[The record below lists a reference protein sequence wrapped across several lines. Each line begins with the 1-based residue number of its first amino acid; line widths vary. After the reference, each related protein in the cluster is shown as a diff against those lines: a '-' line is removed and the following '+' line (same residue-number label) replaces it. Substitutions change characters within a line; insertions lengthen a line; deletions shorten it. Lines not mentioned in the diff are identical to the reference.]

1 MKKLAIITSH
11 PIQYYAPWFR
21 YLAKEADFTVKVFY
35 LWDFG
40 VTQQVDVGFQ
50 QSLQWDIPLLT
61 GYDYEFVSNIS
72 PNPGTHHFWGL
83 QNPSLISQVRAYKPD
98 AVLLMSYNYASLYSF
113 LLNWD
118 AHQVPLL
125 FRGDSHRLSPPTGL
139 KAWARRQ
146 FISLIYRRFAACLY
160 VGKANYDYFR
170 YHGVATNHLFFSPHA
185 IDNDRFKAQ
194 TKTATQ
200 QAVAWKRELGI
211 PNNNAVI
218 LFAGKFEAKK
228 RPLDL
233 LRAFLQAQ
241 LSQVSLLFV
250 GAGPLEQDLKSE
262 AAEHRNIY
270 FACFQ
275 NQTLMP
281 RTYAVADLV
290 VLPSYGSCETWG
302 LAINE
307 AMCLGIPVIAST
319 HVGCTQDLI
328 HPHENGLI
336 FPAGDVPALTR
347 SLQEAFS
354 DRQRLQRWGENS
366 RNIIS
371 QYSYNQATQGL
382 NKALDYI
389 ICGGLHLDVV
399 QTNLSSN
406 PSPNSS
412 GETSSPFP
420 HREGG

>member
-1 MKKLAIITSH
+1 
-11 PIQYYAPWFR
+11 
-21 YLAKEADFTVKVFY
+21 
-35 LWDFG
+35 
-40 VTQQVDVGFQ
+40 
-50 QSLQWDIPLLT
+50 
-61 GYDYEFVSNIS
+61 
-72 PNPGTHHFWGL
+72 
-83 QNPSLISQVRAYKPD
+83 
-98 AVLLMSYNYASLYSF
+98 
-113 LLNWD
+113 
-118 AHQVPLL
+118 
-125 FRGDSHRLSPPTGL
+125 
-139 KAWARRQ
+139 
-146 FISLIYRRFAACLY
+146 
-160 VGKANYDYFR
+160 
-170 YHGVATNHLFFSPHA
+170 
-185 IDNDRFKAQ
+185 
-194 TKTATQ
+194 
-200 QAVAWKRELGI
+200 
-211 PNNNAVI
+211 
-218 LFAGKFEAKK
+218 
-228 RPLDL
+228 
-233 LRAFLQAQ
+233 
-241 LSQVSLLFV
+241 
-250 GAGPLEQDLKSE
+250 
-262 AAEHRNIY
+262 
-270 FACFQ
+270 
-275 NQTLMP
+275 MP
-281 RTYAVADLV
+281 RTYAVADRV

-399 QTNLSSN
+399 QTNLSPN

-420 HREGG
+420 IREGG

>member
-21 YLAKEADFTVKVFY
+21 HLASSADFPVKVFY

-72 PNPGTHHFWGL
+72 PHPGTHHFWGL
-83 QNPSLISQVRAYKPD
+83 QNPSLGSQIRAYSPD
-98 AVLLMSYNYASLYSF
+98 AVLLMSYNYASIYRF
-113 LLNWD
+113 LSSWNTRK
-118 AHQVPLL
+118 VPLL
-125 FRGDSHRLSPPTGL
+125 FRGDSHRLLPPTGL

-146 FISLIYRRFAACLY
+146 FISLIYQRYAACLY
-160 VGKANYDYFR
+160 VGKANYNYFQ
-170 YHGVATNHLFFSPHA
+170 YHGVPANHLFFSPHA
-185 IDNDRFKAQ
+185 VDNDRFFAQ
-194 TKTATQ
+194 AQIASQ
-200 QAVAWKRELGI
+200 QAVAWKKELGI
-211 PNNNAVI
+211 PDDHAVI

-233 LRAFLQAQ
+233 LRAFLQAK

-262 AAEHRNIY
+262 ATGHKHIY
-270 FACFQ
+270 FAPFQ

-290 VLPSYGSCETWG
+290 VLPSYGIWETWG
-302 LAINE
+302 LVINE
-307 AMCLGIPVIAST
+307 AMCLGRPVIAST

-336 FPAGDVPALTR
+336 FPAGDVPALAR

-354 DRQRLQRWGENS
+354 DRQRLQQWGERS

-371 QYSYNQATQGL
+371 QYSYNQTTQGL
-382 NKALDYI
+382 SKAL
-389 ICGGLHLDVV
+389 
-399 QTNLSSN
+399 T
-406 PSPNSS
+406 
-412 GETSSPFP
+412 F
-420 HREGG
+420 